1 LRIGSGYDSHRLTRD
16 RKLILGGVEVPF
28 ELGLAG
34 HSDADVVAHATCDA
48 LLGAATL
55 GDIGT
60 HFPDTDERYRGADSL
75 KLLAQVMAMVR
86 GKNLELVN
94 VDITIHAQAPKLA
107 PYIAR
112 MRANLAEAMGVDL
125 DRVSVKAKSEEG
137 LGPVGR
143 GESITAWAAALLE

>member
-1 LRIGSGYDSHRLTRD
+1 MRIGSGYDSHRLTRD

-143 GESITAWAAALLE
+143 GESITAWAAVLLE

>member
-1 LRIGSGYDSHRLTRD
+1 MRIGSGYDSHRLTRD